1 MVFFLV
7 YWILKELAIVS
18 FPDFALSLCS
28 QTRLFHRVAGAI
40 ARNPPEGVMLLD
52 EKK

>member
-1 MVFFLV
+1 MVFLLV

-18 FPDFALSLCS
+18 FPDFAPILLPPP
-28 QTRLFHRVAGAI
+28 RLPHRVIGAVDH
-40 ARNPPEGVMLLD
+40 NPPEGVMLLD